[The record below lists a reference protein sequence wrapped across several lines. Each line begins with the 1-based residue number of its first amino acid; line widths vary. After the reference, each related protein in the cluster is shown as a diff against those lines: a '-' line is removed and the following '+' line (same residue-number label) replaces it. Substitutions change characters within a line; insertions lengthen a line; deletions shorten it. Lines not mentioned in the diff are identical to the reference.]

1 MTGVTVVVVITNM
14 MLVVVFMM
22 RMHLMLIVFVSV
34 LPIMLLMLV
43 VVVSVEKP
51 VVHLFVPVQVDSLH
65 EHVEPRLQGFDPGEE
80 SIVVILR
87 NLDQNDTAS
96 MELFSIR
103 R

>member
-1 MTGVTVVVVITNM
+1 MTGV

-43 VVVSVEKP
+43 VVVMVSVEKT

-65 EHVEPRLQGFDPGEE
+65 EHVELRLQGFDPGEE